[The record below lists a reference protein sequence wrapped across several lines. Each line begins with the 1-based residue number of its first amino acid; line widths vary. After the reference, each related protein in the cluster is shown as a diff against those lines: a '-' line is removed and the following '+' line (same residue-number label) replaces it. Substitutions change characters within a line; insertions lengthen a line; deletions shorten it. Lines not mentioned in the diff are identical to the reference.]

1 MRHLHEQHFLRV
13 FSVESGCVTDL
24 EFIFRGGLGVGGA
37 VATLLEEGLS
47 DFLPKENLDD
57 DRGGVA
63 GATVAGVAT
72 TAALCFLLHGKDRSF
87 VTGATTG
94 SSSTFLLHGK
104 ERAFVAGA
112 ATGTVSSSF
121 LLQGK
126 DRAFVAGVATGTGS
140 SSFLLQGKENPF
152 VAGATGF
159 SSFFPHVKRDD
170 ASTSVPF

>member
-1 MRHLHEQHFLRV
+1 M
-13 FSVESGCVTDL
+13 TDL
-24 EFIFRGGLGVGGA
+24 EFFFRGGLGVGGA
-37 VATLLEEGLS
+37 VAKLLEEGLS
-47 DFLPKENLDD
+47 DFLPKENFDD

-63 GATVAGVAT
+63 GAGVAT

-94 SSSTFLLHGK
+94 TSSTFLLH
-104 ERAFVAGA
+104 
-112 ATGTVSSSF
+112 
-121 LLQGK
+121 GK
-126 DRAFVAGVATGTGS
+126 DRAFVAGVATGS

-152 VAGATGF
+152 VAGAATGF